1 MTRAVL
7 AVLLAAAV
15 HRLRAAGRAL
25 RVARVNADAR
35 GEVIE
40 AMTAAIACCP
50 ECAAAVRRELA
61 RMRAERF
68 NCNAPGGDA

>member
-1 MTRAVL
+1 MRVVL

-25 RVARVNADAR
+25 RVARVNVAAR

-40 AMTAAIACCP
+40 AMATAIACCP
-50 ECAAAVRRELA
+50 ECAVAVRKELA
-61 RMRAERF
+61 RMRADAL